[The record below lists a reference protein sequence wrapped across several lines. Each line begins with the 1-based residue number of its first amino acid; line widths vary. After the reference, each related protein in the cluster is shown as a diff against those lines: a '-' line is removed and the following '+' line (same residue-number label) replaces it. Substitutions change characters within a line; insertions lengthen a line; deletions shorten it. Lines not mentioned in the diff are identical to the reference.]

1 MGKLAVTGITGK
13 SGMYF
18 LKEIL
23 NQENAVFERWRD
35 IKCSTRNLANVEKVR
50 KMTSGT
56 SFNFVFLEGNLTDQ
70 RFCEKICF
78 ECDTVLHIAGIH
90 WSREL
95 VSAAVKQGVKR
106 LILVHTTGIY
116 SKYKAAGEEY
126 RETDKIVY
134 QLCKENAIDVTILRP
149 TMIYGSL
156 HDHNISVFIR
166 MVDRCKVMPTV
177 NGAHYELQPVHCRD
191 LGVAYFKVLM
201 NPEICNGRDYDLSGG
216 EAIELRKIFEVIAE
230 NLGVK
235 RQYIN
240 CPYPIAYIGAWG
252 VYIISF
258 GKLDYRER
266 VQRLCETRVYSHE
279 AAAKDFGYHPMSFQ
293 MGIVKEVEEYK
304 TRKDQQKH
312 GKG

>member
-18 LKEIL
+18 LKEML
-23 NQENAVFERWRD
+23 KQENTVFEKWKDVKCTTRD
-35 IKCSTRNLANVEKVR
+35 LANIEKVK
-50 KMTSGT
+50 KMAAGS
-56 SFNFVFLEGNLTDQ
+56 SLHFEFVEGNLADTA
-70 RFCEKICF
+70 FCERLCN
-78 ECDTVLHIAGIH
+78 ECDMVLHIAGIH

-134 QLCKENAIDVTILRP
+134 QLCKDNDIELTILRP

-166 MVDRCKVMPTV
+166 MVDRLKIMPTV
-177 NGAHYELQPVHCRD
+177 NGAHYQLQPVHCRD

-201 NPEICNGRDYDLSGG
+201 NPEICNGKDYDLSGG
-216 EAIELRKIFEVIAE
+216 EVIELREIFEVIAE

-235 RQYIN
+235 RRYIN
-240 CPYPIAYIGAWG
+240 CPYLIAYIGAWG
-252 VYIISF
+252 SYVISI
-258 GKLDYRER
+258 GKFDYREK

-279 AAAKDFGYHPMSFQ
+279 KASRDFGYHPMSFRK
-293 MGIVKEVEEYK
+293 GIVKEVEEYK
-304 TRKDQQKH
+304 IHKEQRKD
-312 GKG
+312 GKS